1 MEADQ
6 NEEKS
11 SGLFLFAVM
20 RLEDFFQ
27 KRIIKKKLKSSGE
40 IAIRFYE
47 SAKNGKPFT
56 RFFFWV

>member
-11 SGLFLFAVM
+11 SVLFLFAVM

-27 KRIIKKKLKSSGE
+27 KRIIK
-40 IAIRFYE
+40 
-47 SAKNGKPFT
+47 
-56 RFFFWV
+56 

>member
-20 RLEDFFQ
+20 WLENFLQ
-27 KRIIKKKLKSSGE
+27 KRIIK
-40 IAIRFYE
+40 
-47 SAKNGKPFT
+47 
-56 RFFFWV
+56 

>member
-20 RLEDFFQ
+20 RLENFCKKDH
-27 KRIIKKKLKSSGE
+27 KIIAKKQ
-40 IAIRFYE
+40 R
-47 SAKNGKPFT
+47 
-56 RFFFWV
+56 

>member
-20 RLEDFFQ
+20 RLENFFP
-27 KRIIKKKLKSSGE
+27 KSSGE

-56 RFFFWV
+56 RFFFLV

>member
-20 RLEDFFQ
+20 RLENFFH
-27 KRIIKKKLKSSGE
+27 KIIAKKQ
-40 IAIRFYE
+40 R
-47 SAKNGKPFT
+47 
-56 RFFFWV
+56 

>member
-20 RLEDFFQ
+20 RLENFLQ
-27 KRIIKKKLKSSGE
+27 KGS
-40 IAIRFYE
+40 
-47 SAKNGKPFT
+47 
-56 RFFFWV
+56 

>member
-20 RLEDFFQ
+20 RLEDFLQ
-27 KRIIKKKLKSSGE
+27 KRIIK
-40 IAIRFYE
+40 
-47 SAKNGKPFT
+47 
-56 RFFFWV
+56 